1 MKQQTIQV
9 AVDIVV
15 FTVHEQTLRVLL
27 IERGIDPFKGLYALP
42 GGFVLA
48 EETLEQAA
56 FRELFEET
64 GTKNVYLEQ
73 LYSFGDPGRDPRG
86 RVVTVAYYALVPT
99 DNRRCWL
106 GQMQRRPGGTRFRS
120 AAARVR
126 SQEDCG
132 VCGRPAAEQTGVHQC
147 RLSVASSKVH
157 AERAASAPRGD
168 PGKTTRQEKLPAEG
182 FGARPRQAFKRDA
195 SYGAQ
200 TRPTLLLPTHNMS
213 GSNTGNGG
221 LSLGGNSNC
230 ERPRCA
236 SLFWRSPVS
245 GVVAI
250 AGMRN

>member
-9 AVDIVV
+9 AVDIVI

-99 DNRRCWL
+99 DKSPL
-106 GQMQRRPGGTRFRS
+106 LAGTDAATAGWHPVS
-120 AAARVR
+120 ALPPLAFDHGKILKYAV
-126 SQEDCG
+126 D
-132 VCGRPAAEQTGVHQC
+132 
-147 RLSVASSKVH
+147 RLRNKLEYTNV
-157 AERAASAPRGD
+157 GF
-168 PGKTTRQEKLPAEG
+168 QLLPAK
-182 FGARPRQAFKRDA
+182 FTLSALQALHEAILGKPLDKRNFRRKVLGLGLVKPSKEMQA
-195 SYGAQ
+195 TGRKPAQ
-200 TRPTLLLPTHNMS
+200 
-213 GSNTGNGG
+213 
-221 LSLGGNSNC
+221 
-230 ERPRCA
+230 
-236 SLFWRSPVS
+236 LFSFRHTT
-245 GVVAI
+245 
-250 AGMRN
+250 